1 MTQLDHVS
9 PLIQWLPIAF
19 RIVSKLPNTV
29 FKVLHDHQAPA
40 SPVIYPPAFKAYPEL
55 V

>member
-40 SPVIYPPAFKAYPEL
+40 SPMCVCDENFWNL
-55 V
+55 LC